1 MGKKQGKFTMQ
12 NQYRL
17 GVSKVNLVTRKLK
30 LRLIEPPTLQQAVE
44 EIDQLYGL
52 NSVAFDDNKK
62 MLRLA
67 YDASRISIEDVEAIL
82 TKQGMTIDQGW
93 WNRAKEE
100 HYRFVDQNIKD
111 NAAKE
116 PWSCH

>member
-1 MGKKQGKFTMQ
+1 MQ
-12 NQYRL
+12 NQHRL

-30 LRLIEPPTLQQAVE
+30 LGRSEPQTLQQAIE

-52 NSVAFDDNKK
+52 NSVAFDDKK
-62 MLRLA
+62 QILRLA
-67 YDASRISIEDVEAIL
+67 YDASRIGIEDVEAIL
-82 TKQGMTIDQGW
+82 SKHGIAIDHGW